1 MKKSM
6 TRAAV
11 GIVKGNSTNVDA
23 KRLLPYG
30 SNFLLIDKILVY
42 EPEYKIVTQKYI
54 AGNEWYVKNVY
65 PGNPIMPGHMT
76 GEAMLQTC
84 ALFLANIDAEGKDR
98 MIYLASSKAR
108 FLRIVKPK
116 DTLIIT
122 AYPTR
127 ILSGKGIFKAEARVK
142 DELVARGQFTLAV
155 ERDRDLPSL
164 ADGKGVWSIRQYR
177 SLA

>member
-1 MKKSM
+1 M

-11 GIVKGNSTNVDA
+11 GTAKDNSTKVDV
-23 KRLLPYG
+23 KRLLPYR

-42 EPEYKIVTQKYI
+42 EPEHKIVTQKYI
-54 AGNEWYVKNVY
+54 AGNEWYVKNLH

-98 MIYLASSKAR
+98 IIYLASSRTR

-127 ILSGKGIFKAEARVK
+127 ILSGKGIFRAEARVK
-142 DELVARGQFTLAV
+142 DELAAKGQFTLSRA
-155 ERDRDLPSL
+155 
-164 ADGKGVWSIRQYR
+164 
-177 SLA
+177 